1 MAESWFELDILE
13 QVSCIFQQECPK
25 ETEVISLPRG
35 RTIMMR
41 EQKVS
46 YIYHLHKGIAA
57 GVMSFADGHELTG
70 LFVPPLF
77 LGLGGFVD
85 MFKGTQRVHLAEVRA
100 ITPVTF
106 CRVKREVVW
115 ELLDDRTVRS
125 EILNMIYKNYL
136 TSIVLTGSHMKDSV
150 SNRVLYVLQTITRA
164 DCQGDPRGSVQI
176 SDISQD
182 ELAFLSNTTRPSAT
196 RVLTKLEKAGL
207 IKVNRRQI
215 IVQNRKKFLSLT
227 SVSDM

>member
-1 MAESWFELDILE
+1 MPESWFELDIIG
-13 QVSCIFQQECPK
+13 QGQCIFQQKCPK

-46 YIYHLHKGIAA
+46 HVYHLHKGIAA
-57 GVMSFADGHELTG
+57 GVLSFADGHELTG

-85 MFKGTQRVHLAEVRA
+85 MYKGTQTLHLAEVRA

-125 EILNMIYKNYL
+125 EILNMIYENYL
-136 TSIVLTGSHMKDSV
+136 TSIVLTGSHMKDAV
-150 SNRVLYVLQTITRA
+150 SNRVLYVLQAIARA
-164 DCQGDPRGSVQI
+164 ACRGDSRCSGQI

-182 ELAFLSNTTRPSAT
+182 ELAFLCNTTRPSAT
-196 RVLTKLEKAGL
+196 RILTRLEKAGL
-207 IKVNRRQI
+207 IEVRRRQI
-215 IVQNRKKFLSLT
+215 IVKNLRKFLSYT
-227 SVSDM
+227 SVSDI